1 MSKKFRS
8 IAVLLACVVMFA
20 AVQPACAIIGV
31 DSAGETLKF
40 IGRLLDAVFS
50 DSTEEERAKAL
61 ESAIIYEI
69 TKIVLTPYTT
79 TVPTR

>member
-1 MSKKFRS
+1 MKK
-8 IAVLLACVVMFA
+8 IAVLALCIVMFA
-20 AVQPACAIIGV
+20 AVQPACAVIGV
-31 DSAGETLKF
+31 DPAGETLKF

-61 ESAIIYEI
+61 ESEIIYEI
-69 TKIVLTPYTT
+69 TKIVLTTTT